1 MRTTA
6 RATRSTRSAG
16 TARSARSARKNT
28 AFAVAVLAALSLSL
42 TACNGDSGSDDGTAS
57 GADQGS
63 AGASTGGA
71 DGSGG
76 EGGSGDE
83 GSAGGS
89 SSGEK
94 TATAP
99 GDPGS
104 APRGAGDGCTL
115 ATTKITLED
124 TGGSAPLVLL
134 KITNNGGKACPVL
147 GAPVVSDPTTGKD
160 LPTAENTRPQSVVR
174 VGPAR
179 SAYAAINLAGMD
191 AVKTHRAKTLGITLS
206 AKNGKG
212 TDGQV
217 TVKSPGA
224 AGLLL
229 NADSHVTY
237 WQNTLEDAMS

>member
-6 RATRSTRSAG
+6 RATRSTRIAD
-16 TARSARSARKNT
+16 TARSSRSTRKNT
-28 AFAVAVLAALSLSL
+28 AVAVAVLAALSLSL
-42 TACNGDSGSDDGTAS
+42 TACSGDGGSDDGKAAGAGQGAAGTDAS
-57 GADQGS
+57 GG
-63 AGASTGGA
+63 
-71 DGSGG
+71 
-76 EGGSGDE
+76 E

-89 SSGEK
+89 SSGEE
-94 TATAP
+94 TASTP
-99 GDPGS
+99 GDAAP
-104 APRGAGDGCTL
+104 APRAAGDGCTL

-124 TGGSAPLVLL
+124 TGGSAPFVLL
-134 KITNNGGKACPVL
+134 KITNNGGKACSVL
-147 GAPVVSDPTTGKD
+147 GAPVVSDPTTGED
-160 LPTAENTRPQSVVR
+160 FPTAENTRPQSVVR

-191 AVKTHRAKTLGITLS
+191 AVKTHRAKTLGITLA
-206 AKNGKG
+206 AKNAKDAKDGQN
-212 TDGQV
+212 GQV

>member
-6 RATRSTRSAG
+6 RATRSARTAG
-16 TARSARSARKNT
+16 TARKNT

-42 TACNGDSGSDDGTAS
+42 TACDSGSGDGKAS
-57 GADQGS
+57 GADQGA
-63 AGASTGGA
+63 AGTGG
-71 DGSGG
+71 
-76 EGGSGDE
+76 
-83 GSAGGS
+83 AGGS

-94 TATAP
+94 TATTP
-99 GDPGS
+99 GDRGP
-104 APRGAGDGCTL
+104 APRAAGDGCTL

-124 TGGSAPLVLL
+124 TSGSAPLVLL
-134 KITNNGGKACPVL
+134 KITNNGGTACSLL

-191 AVKTHRAKTLGITLS
+191 AVKTHRAKTLGITLT
-206 AKNGKG
+206 AKNAKNAENGKTGKG
-212 TDGQV
+212 TDGPV

-237 WQNTLEDAMS
+237 WQNTLEDALS